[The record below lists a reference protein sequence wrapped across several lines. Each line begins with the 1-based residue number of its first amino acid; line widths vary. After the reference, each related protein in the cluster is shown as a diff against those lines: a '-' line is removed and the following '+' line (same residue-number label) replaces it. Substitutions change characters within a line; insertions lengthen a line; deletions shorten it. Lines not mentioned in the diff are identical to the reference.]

1 MQHIQEIEFPTAGLQ
16 TVPGSSSMTF
26 CVPTPSDSEHTY
38 ELRKYWSDFNSLH
51 LLHIAKDTPLMGG
64 DTIQLTKA

>member
-38 ELRKYWSDFNSLH
+38 ELRKY
-51 LLHIAKDTPLMGG
+51 
-64 DTIQLTKA
+64 